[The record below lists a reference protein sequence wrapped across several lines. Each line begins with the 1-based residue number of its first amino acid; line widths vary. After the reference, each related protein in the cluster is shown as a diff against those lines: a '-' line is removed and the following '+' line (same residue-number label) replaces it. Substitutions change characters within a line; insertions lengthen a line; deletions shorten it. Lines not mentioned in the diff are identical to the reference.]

1 MVLYHTYY
9 FHLAGCSQNE
19 VRGRRLNF
27 VLNAHMQQRTISN
40 PLTMKSLSILTM
52 LLLAAIQSHAFVS
65 NNAPTFQ
72 HAIVSKSRLSLSQ
85 STSSSDVKKK
95 TTLTDETKWRLRL
108 LLNDVTTTKGKKLN
122 GQLFVLEGNFIEEE
136 GYEPPQGTFNEL
148 NRADATSN
156 DNTEE
161 GDAMTLKISRSRW
174 TLSEDPND
182 KKDGLWIWGLFKEP
196 LYPFM
201 LLQLETKELKIGT
214 IDKNNDDDGE
224 TQDSIPPL
232 KLYAQITHIRNE
244 EVGVELKP
252 SNLNIRVL
260 ERVQLPG
267 ASVDLYEEEAIGS
280 ISFQPF

>member
-1 MVLYHTYY
+1 M
-9 FHLAGCSQNE
+9 
-19 VRGRRLNF
+19 
-27 VLNAHMQQRTISN
+27 
-40 PLTMKSLSILTM
+40 
-52 LLLAAIQSHAFVS
+52 
-65 NNAPTFQ
+65 
-72 HAIVSKSRLSLSQ
+72 
-85 STSSSDVKKK
+85 
-95 TTLTDETKWRLRL
+95 
-108 LLNDVTTTKGKKLN
+108 
-122 GQLFVLEGNFIEEE
+122 LEGNFIEEE

-148 NRADATSN
+148 KRSDASSN
-156 DNTEE
+156 ESQEE
-161 GDAMTLKISRSRW
+161 EEAMTLKISKSRW

-201 LLQLETKELKIGT
+201 LLQLETKELNIGMAGE
-214 IDKNNDDDGE
+214 KSNEDGE

-232 KLYAQITHIRNE
+232 KLYAQIIHIRNE

-252 SNLNIRVL
+252 SNLNVRVL